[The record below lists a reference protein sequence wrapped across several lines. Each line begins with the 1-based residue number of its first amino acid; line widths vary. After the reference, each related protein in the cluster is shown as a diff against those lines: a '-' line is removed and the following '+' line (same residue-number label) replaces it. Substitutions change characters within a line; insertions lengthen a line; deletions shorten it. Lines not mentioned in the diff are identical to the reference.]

1 MNTLF
6 QHLCFCCPSQP
17 KSTPREIHPQ
27 VQTHHEGPL
36 PHTKL
41 AIDSQPKPQRQ
52 IPVEP
57 KTQQPIEIHVSV
69 EELKSL
75 SKAAA
80 RLFEL
85 DTNRLQPGQDFHL
98 NLQHETTTTN
108 KVDQAKEP
116 LFQDLDLDQLK
127 TKPTY
132 SKFIALLSNFV
143 AQDGIAEVITEARLA
158 QEKDFIDEIYKTAP
172 IQYLHKYLF
181 AMGKS
186 DTDPTKFKS
195 QLHSIWFDLYKKVV
209 QNDSCAFENAFSG
222 ELRSGEVV
230 GFHNWIVLAVEEK
243 AGRANYR
250 GFILP
255 KGKNSKT
262 DKPSGKEHVLGLQI
276 EWRRDVKPMSTFLVG
291 VSPEYELALY
301 TLVFLVGR
309 KSGAPLPITIGN
321 AECEVVVTQLSS
333 RSGQKIASAFV
344 KFR

>member
-57 KTQQPIEIHVSV
+57 KPLQPVEIHVSV

-98 NLQHETTTTN
+98 NLQHETLPPI
-108 KVDQAKEP
+108 KQAKP
-116 LFQDLDLDQLK
+116 KSLYQ
-127 TKPTY
+127 PTY

-158 QEKDFIDEIYKTAP
+158 QEKDFIDEIYKT
-172 IQYLHKYLF
+172 
-181 AMGKS
+181 
-186 DTDPTKFKS
+186 DPTKFKS

-222 ELRSGEVV
+222 EYEAARLLDSITG
-230 GFHNWIVLAVEEK
+230 
-243 AGRANYR
+243 
-250 GFILP
+250 
-255 KGKNSKT
+255 S
-262 DKPSGKEHVLGLQI
+262 
-276 EWRRDVKPMSTFLVG
+276 RDVKPMSTFLVG